1 VKQNKKPDDP
11 AWWRIPMNRRETLKL
26 LGASVAAGAVGLPTM
41 ARAAAPEMV
50 VVVKIAGIPW
60 FNALE
65 QGVKKAGAE
74 FGINASMVGPANVD
88 PAAQVKLVE
97 DLIAKKVAAIGIV
110 PLDVKVLEPVLKR
123 AQEAGIKVIA
133 HEGPEQA
140 GRDWNIDLIDSVKF
154 GEVQMEKLAA
164 EMGGKGEYIAFVGTL
179 TTPLH
184 NVWCDAA
191 IALQKAKFPDMK
203 LVADRFPG
211 ADEIDTAQKTTLDAI
226 KAYPNLG
233 GVIAFGSNGPIG
245 AGNAIR
251 QQRLDKQIAVVGT
264 ALPSQ
269 AKPLIDAGI
278 IREAFLWN
286 PLEAGYAMV
295 SLGKLVLDGT
305 AITDGMDIPGVGKV
319 GVDAANKLVKADKI
333 MAINKD
339 TVQSFIDLG
348 L

>member
-1 VKQNKKPDDP
+1 
-11 AWWRIPMNRRETLKL
+11 MNRRETIGLI
-26 LGASVAAGAVGLPTM
+26 GATALAGVTGLPTI
-41 ARAAAPEMV
+41 AQAAAPEMV

-65 QGVKKAGAE
+65 AGVKKAGADL
-74 FGINASMVGPANVD
+74 GINASMIGPAGVD
-88 PAAQVKLVE
+88 PAQQVKLVE

-110 PLDVKVLEPVLKR
+110 PLDVAVLAPVLKR
-123 AQEAGIKVIA
+123 AQEA
-133 HEGPEQA
+133 PEQD

-226 KAYPNLG
+226 KAYPNLA

-251 QQRLDKQIAVVGT
+251 QQKLDKAIAVVGT

-269 AKPLIDAGI
+269 AKPLIEAGI

-286 PLEAGYAMV
+286 PVDAGYAMV
-295 SLGKLVLDGT
+295 SLGKLVLDGG
-305 AITDGMDIPGVGKV
+305 AIADGMEIPGVGKV
-319 GVDAANKLVKADKI
+319 QVDAANKLVKADKI

-339 TVQSFIDLG
+339 TVDGFIALG

>member
-1 VKQNKKPDDP
+1 
-11 AWWRIPMNRRETLKL
+11 MNRRETIGL
-26 LGASVAAGAVGLPTM
+26 LGATALVGVAGLPTSVK
-41 ARAAAPEMV
+41 AAAPEMV

-65 QGVKKAGAE
+65 TGVKKAGADL
-74 FGINASMVGPANVD
+74 GINASMIGPANVD
-88 PAAQVKLVE
+88 PAQQVKLVE
-97 DLIAKKVAAIGIV
+97 DLIAKKVAVIGIV
-110 PLDVKVLEPVLKR
+110 PLDVAVLAPVLKR
-123 AQEAGIKVIA
+123 AQAAGIKVIA
-133 HEGPEQA
+133 HEGPEQD

-154 GEVQMEKLAA
+154 GEVQMEKLAS

-191 IALQKAKFPDMK
+191 IALQKAKYPDMK

-226 KAYPNLG
+226 KAYPNLA

-251 QQRLDKQIAVVGT
+251 QQKLEKVIAVVGT

-269 AKPLIDAGI
+269 AKPLIEAGI

-286 PLEAGYAMV
+286 PVDAGYAMV
-295 SLGKLVLDGT
+295 SLGKLVLEGGT
-305 AITDGMDIPGVGKV
+305 IADGMEIPGVGKV
-319 GVDAANKLVKADKI
+319 QVDAAKKLVKADKI

-339 TVQSFIDLG
+339 TVDSLIALG

>member
-1 VKQNKKPDDP
+1 MD
-11 AWWRIPMNRRETLKL
+11 RRQTLKIM
-26 LGASVAAGAVGLPTM
+26 GGTVMAGAIGMPSIV
-41 ARAAAPEMV
+41 RAATPEMV

-60 FNALE
+60 FNNLE
-65 QGVKKAGAE
+65 KGVQKAGADL
-74 FGINASMVGPANVD
+74 GVNASMVGPANVD
-88 PAAQVKLVE
+88 PAQQVKLVE

-110 PLDVKVLEPVLKR
+110 PLDVAVLAPVLKR

-133 HEGPEQA
+133 HEGPEQE
-140 GRDWNIDLIDSVKF
+140 GRDWNVDLIDSVKF

-191 IALQKAKFPDMK
+191 IALQKAKFPEMK

-278 IREAFLWN
+278 IRASYLWN
-286 PLEAGYAMV
+286 PIDAGYAMV
-295 SLGKLVLDGT
+295 SLGKLVLDGG
-305 AITDGMDIPGVGKV
+305 AISDGMEIPGVGKV
-319 GVDAANKLVKADKI
+319 AVDAANKLVKADRI
-333 MAINKD
+333 L
-339 TVQSFIDLG
+339 QIDKSSVDELVKLG